1 MFKIAETGSWI
12 KQRDFEWDNSLK
24 RKLEYLEATTIDNKN
39 WLSLYF
45 ENFRQS
51 YTNDNQF
58 LFLSSTFKSTRTKKA
73 RNRYRADVRNVF
85 DQDSTLKNPSN
96 IPSKPS
102 GPHFSSTASQFTF
115 DPSHNSL
122 NDPIKTKSSTK
133 TPINSTRL
141 SYYSTLNNYLDFS
154 KSTKSSNKNS
164 PNSVPFLYVDEME
177 FPKNDIIIE
186 IGKAP
191 DFGNTSI
198 IDPSIEPTSLKK
210 SFFYNLPDVN
220 PVPFDKVIDNASRH
234 FNNSNSKNNLS
245 HSAKNSLKSPSSK
258 HSSAHSSF
266 KSSTAHQS
274 NQVASKPLH
283 KTNPFSGF
291 FQKNTPL
298 ANKKSS
304 KSKKTNQGD
313 IFSSAT
319 KISSNNLQQNNFNS
333 KSNNRY
339 SKNCSYS
346 SPTTKNSNYIQRNN
360 SQNSSSYN
368 KEPRSSI
375 SISDSVDLNFISD
388 SASYNPSLSR
398 EENIKEMLLNS
409 SNSSN
414 SSITYDDSVI
424 SRRSSNTQASNSPK
438 SGRRSRKSKK
448 PEFIIPFSDS
458 NKSSKNNSPKIG
470 SNDPANET
478 KKPSTNDINNNITS
492 QLPPQS
498 NIGIMPDIKTIP
510 PSALAYS
517 HNATTTNNWISADQA
532 SIVMSQGF
540 DIMNNNSNKFL
551 FNNSSLYLSPNLIN
565 QNDNINRILSM
576 GYNQSQFQLSENFN
590 QNSIST
596 SDLSSSIIPN
606 DQLNSEFNAMNNY
619 INIDQMD
626 GNRMNGVNPVILTSN
641 PHQNYNTIINDQSF
655 SYMNTLNNNFI
666 QPNFT
671 TINNPNSNLSI
682 ASSLLMAPVLDTNSI
697 SKDAIQ
703 STAVNNQS
711 YQFDSTSGINL
722 RSQQTQELEAFSD
735 SRSKNS
741 PINRSSESIN
751 SDHEVELNNNHIN
764 MLDFVP
770 LKPIDSQPQ
779 GIVPTEID
787 TVLDISLL
795 SNDISSV
802 PAPQEYNNRT
812 EPKSAASGLN
822 LSNSTTISSIDV
834 SKSNLNY
841 DSVKNNSDFIPQPNI
856 QDNLSNSRENN
867 LNINSANSYQN
878 VTPLKN
884 SESFED
890 SHTTIIPPGKNSPPE
905 IISDDDDDPENED
918 LIYELMGDLPPNA
931 SPQTILAAQKMAK
944 KKLKKIRNPHL
955 LSTPPWAKTPQL
967 IKSLSN
973 QQTVNPDLIFGA
985 VKPIRVEEI
994 FKNPNA
1000 KNFSAALARAQ
1011 GISAMG
1017 RNRQSSGIWTGSD
1030 ALSSAEVE
1038 EYNKKMGYN

>member
-1 MFKIAETGSWI
+1 MFKIAETSSWI

-73 RNRYRADVRNVF
+73 RSRYRADVRNVF

-102 GPHFSSTASQFTF
+102 VPHFSSSDNQLTF

-122 NDPIKTKSSTK
+122 NDPIKIKSSTK
-133 TPINSTRL
+133 TPINSARL

-154 KSTKSSNKNS
+154 KSTKSSNKKS
-164 PNSVPFLYVDEME
+164 PNSVPFLYVDEKE

-198 IDPSIEPTSLKK
+198 IDPTIEPTSLKK

-234 FNNSNSKNNLS
+234 FYNSNSKKHHPQS
-245 HSAKNSLKSPSSK
+245 TQKSPYSK
-258 HSSAHSSF
+258 YPSTQSRF
-266 KSSTAHQS
+266 KNATAHQN
-274 NQVASKPLH
+274 NQGASKPQY
-283 KTNPFSGF
+283 KTIPFSNF
-291 FQKNTPL
+291 FQKNSPL
-298 ANKKSS
+298 TNKKPP
-304 KSKKTNQGD
+304 KSRKPNHGD

-319 KISSNNLQQNNFNS
+319 KISSNKLKQNNLNT
-333 KSNNRY
+333 KSNNHF

-360 SQNSSSYN
+360 SHNSSSYN
-368 KEPRSSI
+368 NEPRSSI
-375 SISDSVDLNFISD
+375 SISDSTDLNFISD

-424 SRRSSNTQASNSPK
+424 SRRSSNTQASSSPK
-438 SGRRSRKSKK
+438 SGRKSRKSKK

-458 NKSSKNNSPKIG
+458 NKSSKNNSPKID
-470 SNDPANET
+470 SNDPVNES

-540 DIMNNNSNKFL
+540 DIMNNNPNKFL

-576 GYNQSQFQLSENFN
+576 GYNQSQFQLPENFN

-626 GNRMNGVNPVILTSN
+626 SNRMNGVNPVILTSN
-641 PHQNYNTIINDQSF
+641 PHQNYNSIINDQSF

-682 ASSLLMAPVLDTNSI
+682 ASSLLMAPVIDTNSI
-697 SKDAIQ
+697 PKDPIQ
-703 STAVNNQS
+703 STNVNNQDF
-711 YQFDSTSGINL
+711 QFDSTNDINL
-722 RSQQTQELEAFSD
+722 RSQPTQELEAFSD
-735 SRSKNS
+735 SLSKNS
-741 PINRSSESIN
+741 QINRSSESIN
-751 SDHEVELNNNHIN
+751 SDHEIELNNNHIN

-770 LKPIDSQPQ
+770 LKPIESQPQ
-779 GIVPTEID
+779 GVVPTEID

-795 SNDISSV
+795 SNDISSA
-802 PAPQEYNNRT
+802 PATQEYNNQA
-812 EPKSAASGLN
+812 EPKSVASSLN
-822 LSNSTTISSIDV
+822 SSISTTSSSIDL

-867 LNINSANSYQN
+867 LKTNSANSYQN
-878 VTPLKN
+878 VTPLKI

-890 SHTTIIPPGKNSPPE
+890 SHTSIIPPGKNSPPE
-905 IISDDDDDPENED
+905 IVSDDEDDPENED

-1011 GISAMG
+1011 GISALG